1 MSCNTRY
8 WHNMAAAQKD
18 RICNP
23 AAAARQDKA
32 LKDLIAAREKQ
43 DAAWSFKPTA
53 EQSEACTTQT
63 ALHPPTILN
72 VLQQS
77 RQNASHQ
84 AELR

>member
-43 DAAWSFKPTA
+43 DAAWSFKAA

-63 ALHPPTILN
+63 ALHPPTVLS

-77 RQNASHQ
+77 RQNSSRQ